1 MSKLLLAVWVTFGL
15 MANVQAGDTSDAES
29 GVRNLHQ
36 NNFIGKRP
44 YSKAPQAKQQSPEDK
59 WEGTGLI
66 TDNPEKG
73 LDKHQQMRL
82 NFIGKRPY
90 MGSPAD

>member
-1 MSKLLLAVWVTFGL
+1 MSKLLLVALVTFGCI
-15 MANVQAGDTSDAES
+15 ANVQAGDTAAVES
-29 GVRNLHQ
+29 GVHNPHQ
-36 NNFIGKRP
+36 NHFLGKRP

-66 TDNPEKG
+66 TDNSEKG

-90 MGSPAD
+90 AGSPAD